1 MTNVGAAV
9 NMAVEAI
16 NAAATENKAA
26 MAIKEATMNGVA
38 IAKATANVASA
49 NPAAMEIV
57 VAAAAGNSV
66 NGRGY
71 DGDCGGG
78 D

>member
-1 MTNVGAAV
+1 MAA
-9 NMAVEAI
+9 E
-16 NAAATENKAA
+16 
-26 MAIKEATMNGVA
+26 
-38 IAKATANVASA
+38 NVASA
-49 NPAAMEIV
+49 NAAAVEIV

>member
-1 MTNVGAAV
+1 MIV
-9 NMAVEAI
+9 MAV
-16 NAAATENKAA
+16 
-26 MAIKEATMNGVA
+26 G
-38 IAKATANVASA
+38 NVASA
-49 NPAAMEIV
+49 NAAAVAIV
-57 VAAAAGNSV
+57 VAVAAGNSV